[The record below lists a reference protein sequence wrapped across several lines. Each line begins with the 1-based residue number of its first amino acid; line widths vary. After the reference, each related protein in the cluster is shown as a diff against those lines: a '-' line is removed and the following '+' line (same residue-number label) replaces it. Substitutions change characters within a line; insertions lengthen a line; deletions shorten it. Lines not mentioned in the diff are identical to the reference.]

1 VSRIVIVNKST
12 TPSNPGWFK
21 ASFSSQSSS
30 CVEVRFAEDEV
41 LVRDSKYHGDPTFQP
56 MIAIPAASWH
66 QFLAI
71 ATGNA
76 TDDGAALGIPTIEYD
91 ASTGHTTLRDAV
103 GTTLEY
109 TTAEWAAFTAGAGVG
124 EFAIGLT

>member
-1 VSRIVIVNKST
+1 MNEST

-30 CVEVRFAEDEV
+30 CVEVRFTEDEV
-41 LVRDSKYHGDPTFQP
+41 LVRDSKYHGDPAFQP

-66 QFLAI
+66 RFLAI
-71 ATGNA
+71 ATGDA
-76 TDDGAALGIPTIEYD
+76 TDDDAPLGIPAIEYD
-91 ASTGHTTLRDAV
+91 ASTGHTALRDAV
-103 GTTLEY
+103 GTILDY
-109 TTAEWAAFTAGAGVG
+109 TAAEWAAFTAGVGVG

>member
-1 VSRIVIVNKST
+1 MNKST
-12 TPSNPGWFK
+12 TPPNPGWFK

-56 MIAIPAASWH
+56 MIAIPTASWH
-66 QFLAI
+66 RFLAI
-71 ATGNA
+71 ATGA
-76 TDDGAALGIPTIEYD
+76 TTDDGTVLGIPTIEYD
-91 ASTGHTTLRDAV
+91 PSTGHTSLRDAT
-103 GTTLEY
+103 GTALDY
-109 TTAEWAAFTAGAGVG
+109 TPAEWAAFTAGVGSG